1 MKSNISDKDAE
12 QVASVIKGISQV
24 LPDKIAAEVSLLFAR
39 SRQHCLDCIKWNA
52 PGEYCEK
59 YNQKPPL
66 DVIVKG
72 CREFDDIPF

>member
-1 MKSNISDKDAE
+1 MSTKFKDRDAE
-12 QVASVIKGISQV
+12 QIASILKGLSKV

-39 SRQHCLDCIKWNA
+39 SRQHCLDCIKWNT

-72 CREFDDIPF
+72 CPEFDDIPF